1 MDTIKASVRLSP
13 EINSALDEICKQ
25 DSISKTALIAKAIQV
40 YLDHRKLNTPGSH
53 LPEWQH
59 QQTMAGVDAYAH
71 KTNHQ
76 YSQLLSSI
84 AIDLHVLMRIIA
96 DNIEVPDAVL
106 REYTLEAVEMLKQN
120 NRILRF
126 EEMPK

>member
-1 MDTIKASVRLSP
+1 METIKASVRLSP

-59 QQTMAGVDAYAH
+59 QQTMAGVADYAH
-71 KTNHQ
+71 KTNGQ
-76 YSQLLSSI
+76 YSQLLSTLSI
-84 AIDLHVLMRIIA
+84 NEYVLMRIIA
-96 DNIEVPDAVL
+96 DNIDVPDTVL
-106 REYTLEAVEMLKQN
+106 QEYYADAVEMVKQN
-120 NRILRF
+120 NRVLRF
-126 EEMPK
+126 DEVAK